1 MRRIGSWGVE
11 TSDGL
16 RKQVL
21 RVNCPLYLYEGEEA
35 AAEAAAEAAHSRT
48 RACAI
53 GNAVVAT
60 STRPEPHPRTTSLR
74 VGLPPSFSTTPW
86 GCPEPISTFAA
97 RLHSRLLRANGVPKL
112 VHPRRIVSLLL
123 LTAQPSHSY
132 CTKSSVPPLD
142 ASLRRTR
149 RTPRCSI

>member
-1 MRRIGSWGVE
+1 MEVGEVK

-21 RVNCPLYLYEGEEA
+21 RFNCPLYLYEGGE
-35 AAEAAAEAAHSRT
+35 AEAAHSQT

-97 RLHSRLLRANGVPKL
+97 RLHSRLLRANGAKTC
-112 VHPRRIVSLLL
+112 S
-123 LTAQPSHSY
+123 PS
-132 CTKSSVPPLD
+132 
-142 ASLRRTR
+142 
-149 RTPRCSI
+149 

>member
-1 MRRIGSWGVE
+1 MMVWRRDETKVGEVK

-21 RVNCPLYLYEGEEA
+21 RVNCPLYLYTREE
-35 AAEAAAEAAHSRT
+35 AEAAHSRT

-86 GCPEPISTFAA
+86 G
-97 RLHSRLLRANGVPKL
+97 
-112 VHPRRIVSLLL
+112 
-123 LTAQPSHSY
+123 
-132 CTKSSVPPLD
+132 
-142 ASLRRTR
+142 
-149 RTPRCSI
+149 